1 MIRAVLAG
9 AVPAAALAYAGPAV
23 AAIGPVRRRLLRA
36 IAGTG
41 QPYHVAL
48 TFDDGPHPDAT
59 GEFLRVLDGAGV
71 HATFFLI
78 GEMVVRHP
86 DVVRAIVDAGHEIG
100 VHGYTHRLLVTRG
113 ITATRRDLTR
123 AVAAITDVTGV
134 TPRWW
139 RPPYGVASTA
149 AVVTARR
156 LGLTPV
162 LWTCWGR
169 DWTGSAT
176 AASVERTV
184 LRRLTG
190 GGTVLLHD
198 SDQFAAPR
206 SWEATLGAL
215 PGILTA
221 CRARGWEV
229 GPLRAH
235 FAERRRFST
244 LSAEE
249 A

>member
-1 MIRAVLAG
+1 VKGAALAAAVL
-9 AVPAAALAYAGPAV
+9 AAALAYAGPAV
-23 AAIGPVRRRLLRA
+23 AAIGPVRRRLLPA
-36 IAGTG
+36 TAGTG
-41 QPYHVAL
+41 EPHHVAL
-48 TFDDGPHPDAT
+48 TFDDGPHPEAT
-59 GEFLRVLDGAGV
+59 GEVLRLLDSAGV

-86 DVVRAIVDAGHEIG
+86 DVVRAIVEAGHEMG

-113 ITATRRDLTR
+113 VTATRRDLTR
-123 AVAAITDVTGV
+123 AMAAITGVTGA

-139 RPPYGVASTA
+139 RPPYGVARTA
-149 AVVTARR
+149 AMVTARR

-176 AASVERTV
+176 AGSVERTV
-184 LRRLTG
+184 QRGLTG

-221 CRARGWEV
+221 CRGRGWEV
-229 GPLRAH
+229 GPLRDH
-235 FAERRRFST
+235 FAGRRRFST
-244 LSAEE
+244 LSAPE